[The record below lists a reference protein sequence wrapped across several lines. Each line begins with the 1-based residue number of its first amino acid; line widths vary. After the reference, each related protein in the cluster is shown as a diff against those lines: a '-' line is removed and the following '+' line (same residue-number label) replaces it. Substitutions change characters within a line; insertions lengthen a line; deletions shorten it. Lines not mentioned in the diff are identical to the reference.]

1 MQRPFAFLR
10 RILPLL
16 MLMVACLSS
25 YQQTQSDAFKANHQI
40 LRVKR
45 KVGDNVMT
53 SVRGLQH
60 RQRFAA
66 SLPSSPSVSL
76 VSLFS
81 KGSSKSHQEAA
92 PANASTSVVKP
103 SPSPDSPSSLFS
115 INVLMFLFYGVL
127 GTVLPYLPV
136 FYSNLGVSANLIGV
150 LGAITP
156 AVTFLVSPL
165 WGALADTT
173 GNVYLAMFS
182 CYSMFVC

>member
-16 MLMVACLSS
+16 LLIVVCLSS
-25 YQQTQSDAFKANHQI
+25 YQQTQSDAFKANHQV

-45 KVGDNVMT
+45 KVGENVMP
-53 SVRGLQH
+53 SIRSLSQH
-60 RQRFAA
+60 RSRSPA
-66 SLPSSPSVSL
+66 SLPNAPSVSL

-81 KGSSKSHQEAA
+81 KVSSKGNDESSST
-92 PANASTSVVKP
+92 NSSASVTKT
-103 SPSPDSPSSLFS
+103 SPSAESPSSLFS

-173 GNVYLAMFS
+173 GIPMISPLAS
-182 CYSMFVC
+182 LTTT